1 MKKKELE
8 TLVEEQQATIEEQ
21 GQTINAKQ
29 ARIKELDEQ
38 VMSVQSILENVFQLG
53 IATRAQRRQWVKAYE
68 KWLYGRYGQAQS
80 HLKIE
85 INRLKYENMQ
95 LRELADEY
103 IKTLSELET
112 EIKVLVGE
120 GSEEPIG
127 FMRAFEDEKGAK
139 DEMD

>member
-21 GQTINAKQ
+21 GQIVAAKQ

-38 VMSVQSILENVFQLG
+38 VMSVQGILENVFQLG

-68 KWLYGRYGQAQS
+68 KWLYSRFGQTISQ
-80 HLKIE
+80 LKIE
-85 INRLKYENMQ
+85 LNRLKYENMQ

-103 IKTLSELET
+103 IKTLSELT
-112 EIKVLVGE
+112 ELIKS
-120 GSEEPIG
+120 SE
-127 FMRAFEDEKGAK
+127 AK